1 MRRAVSRRPAA
12 FHLWGDPSYRNF
24 MQTRL
29 LILFAGAALIGATGA
44 VIAQSSTHSIWDGAY
59 TAAQAARGKT
69 AYSQNCARCHGS
81 ALEGNDEIPALA
93 GSHLMVDFDGQT
105 AGDLVHRIQSTMPMD
120 NPGTL
125 NAATVAD
132 IAAFVLQSN
141 GLPAGSAEL
150 PAESA
155 AQSLFHFD
163 AVKPGT

>member
-1 MRRAVSRRPAA
+1 MKTP
-12 FHLWGDPSYRNF
+12 
-24 MQTRL
+24 L
-29 LILFAGAALIGATGA
+29 LVVFTGLVFIGAGGT
-44 VIAQSSTHSIWDGAY
+44 VIAQSSTRSIWDGAY
-59 TAAQAARGKT
+59 TAAQAERGKT
-69 AYSQNCARCHGS
+69 AYTQNCARCHGS

-125 NAATVAD
+125 SAAATAD
-132 IAAFVLQSN
+132 IAAFILQSN

-150 PAESA
+150 PADPS

-163 AVKPGT
+163 AVKPGSR